1 MGGVPSIGFGCF
13 GMNTIL
19 DSEANR
25 ILKNHVEGVP
35 DWRTLGKKKQIAGF
49 PKNLLLF
56 YFTFNLSQNGNR
68 GTSGNT
74 GLC

>member
-1 MGGVPSIGFGCF
+1 MGGVTSIGFGSF
-13 GMNTIL
+13 GTNTIL

-25 ILKNHVEGVP
+25 ILKNHAEGVP
-35 DWRTLGKKKQIAGF
+35 DWRTLGEKKQIDGF

-56 YFTFNLSQNGNR
+56 YFTFNPSQNGNR

-74 GLC
+74 DLC

>member
-35 DWRTLGKKKQIAGF
+35 DWRTLGKKNK
-49 PKNLLLF
+49 
-56 YFTFNLSQNGNR
+56 
-68 GTSGNT
+68 
-74 GLC
+74 